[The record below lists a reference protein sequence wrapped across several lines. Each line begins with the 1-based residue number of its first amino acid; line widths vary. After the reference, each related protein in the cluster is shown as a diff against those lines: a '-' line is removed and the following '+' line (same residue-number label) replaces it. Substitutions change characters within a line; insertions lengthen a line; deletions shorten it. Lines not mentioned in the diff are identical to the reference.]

1 MTKIRQ
7 QVALNDVRFFAYHG
21 FYPEE
26 QKIGS
31 VFYVDIETYFHPDR
45 ETGDNLV
52 NTVNYERLF
61 AIADAAM
68 AQTSKL
74 IETVAERILQ
84 ELIHEFPYLEEIS
97 VRIRK
102 MNPPLAGEVGAS
114 VVNLSWNRS

>member
-7 QVALNDVRFFAYHG
+7 QVALHDVRFFAYHG

-31 VFYVDIETYFHPDR
+31 VFYVDIETYFHPDKKIS
-45 ETGDNLV
+45 DDLM
-52 NTVNYERLF
+52 NTLNYERLF

-84 ELIHEFPYLEEIS
+84 ELIHEFPYLERIS
-97 VRIRK
+97 VGIRK
-102 MNPPLAGEVGAS
+102 MHPPLAGEVGAS
-114 VVNLSWNRS
+114 VVNLSWTRS

>member
-7 QVALNDVRFFAYHG
+7 QVALHDVRFFAYHG

-45 ETGDNLV
+45 KISDDLM
-52 NTVNYERLF
+52 NTLNYERLF
-61 AIADAAM
+61 ATADAAM
-68 AQTSKL
+68 AQSSKL

-84 ELIHEFPYLEEIS
+84 ELIHEFPYLEGIS

-102 MNPPLAGEVGAS
+102 MHPPLAGEVGAS
-114 VVNLSWNRS
+114 VVNLSWTRS